1 MDSYEVIKEAA
12 SARGLALADVS
23 RAMGK
28 RDSYIANMRNRD
40 IGVGNYAAIMDA
52 CGYALVAVP
61 ADDVPVGALAIDP
74 GIDEIDA
81 IAEAA
86 REGYRRGRAMRE
98 ALEAGKVSEATVAAA
113 CSASP
118 GESGKFVAV
127 AAKGRKTQ
135 GGKKT
140 R

>member
-1 MDSYEVIKEAA
+1 
-12 SARGLALADVS
+12 
-23 RAMGK
+23 MGK
-28 RDSYIANMRNRD
+28 RDNYISHKHNSSIAVD
-40 IGVGNYAAIMDA
+40 NYAAIMQA
-52 CGYALVAVP
+52 FGYALVAVP
-61 ADDVPVGALAIDP
+61 ADDVPVGALTIDP
-74 GIDEIDA
+74 GIDEFDA

-98 ALEAGKVSEATVAAA
+98 ALEAGKVSEATVAVA

-135 GGKKT
+135 GSQK

>member
-1 MDSYEVIKEAA
+1 MNSYEVIKEAA
-12 SARGLALADVS
+12 SARGLTLADVG

-61 ADDVPVGALAIDP
+61 AADVPAGALAIDP

-86 REGYRRGRAMRE
+86 REGYNRGRAMRE

-118 GESGKFVAV
+118 GKPGRFVAV
-127 AAKGRKTQ
+127 PSGSSKH
-135 GGKKT
+135 
-140 R
+140 